1 MPAITKPKRPPEQ
14 RMEGFSVG
22 MAKEVNA
29 ARRRVED
36 RIARIAFKK
45 QDRKHIEKYVMWE
58 KIITSLDQE
67 TDESLKAIFGD
78 GEE

>member
-1 MPAITKPKRPPEQ
+1 
-14 RMEGFSVG
+14 MEGFSVG

-29 ARRRVED
+29 ARRRLED
-36 RIARIAFKK
+36 RIARIVFKK
-45 QDRKHIEKYVMWE
+45 KDRKELEKYVMWE

-78 GEE
+78 GE